1 MNFEAKTYKRL
12 GAIVGSIIGVL
23 AMIIAVSVGSV
34 SVGVVMLIA
43 CVCVGF
49 VLGTIMEKRHEDK

>member
-12 GAIVGSIIGVL
+12 GAIVGSIIGAL

-43 CVCVGF
+43 CACVGF
-49 VLGTIMEKRHEDK
+49 VLGAIREKRHEDK

>member
-1 MNFEAKTYKRL
+1 MNFEAKTYNRL

-23 AMIIAVSVGSV
+23 AMIIAVSIGSV

-43 CVCVGF
+43 CACVGF
-49 VLGTIMEKRHEDK
+49 VLGTIIEKRHEDK